1 MVIGILSVGLGVLV
15 NSNYKTIGKKVI
27 VDDYF
32 MTIVGSLANVAN
44 GISRPIWSNLI
55 DKYPFKRLISVIL
68 IL

>member
-27 VDDYF
+27 LDDYF

-44 GISRPIWSNLI
+44 GISRPIWSCLF

-68 IL
+68 IF